1 MQKVPVLQ
9 AQCRQIAGA
18 RADDGQHFGRRQGF
32 RKMDGAVGVAL
43 RTPHD
48 FTGGEQKRLQRLRA
62 VGPAEIPRAGRR
74 FKPVLARTLAVA
86 DALRQRAGLV
96 ERVVND
102 RAIPDLRP
110 DTTVTGPMQRIQQCL
125 KPGAWE
131 KTRLHARLVGLP

>member
-1 MQKVPVLQ
+1 MT
-9 AQCRQIAGA
+9 ASISAAG
-18 RADDGQHFGRRQGF
+18 
-32 RKMDGAVGVAL
+32 MIS
-43 RTPHD
+43 
-48 FTGGEQKRLQRLRA
+48 EKRMAPWASRS
-62 VGPAEIPRAGRR
+62 
-74 FKPVLARTLAVA
+74 KPVPARTLTIA

-102 RAIPDLRP
+102 RAVPDLRP